1 MLEDQQSRTVPHPLW
16 AIIKLYT
23 LCKAFYL
30 EGHSVALDLR
40 HVSTLPV
47 DHLVVLTIPDFQ
59 SSMFYACSLPQ
70 APGVSRLHLNFRRL
84 HANTAAMT
92 TVNITFAQLRHIPF
106 CHVAHL

>member
-30 EGHSVALDLR
+30 ESHRVALDLR

-47 DHLVVLTIPDFQ
+47 DRLVVLTIPDFNP
-59 SSMFYACSLPQ
+59 ACSMRVLYPKHL
-70 APGVSRLHLNFRRL
+70 VSVLC
-84 HANTAAMT
+84 
-92 TVNITFAQLRHIPF
+92 I
-106 CHVAHL
+106 